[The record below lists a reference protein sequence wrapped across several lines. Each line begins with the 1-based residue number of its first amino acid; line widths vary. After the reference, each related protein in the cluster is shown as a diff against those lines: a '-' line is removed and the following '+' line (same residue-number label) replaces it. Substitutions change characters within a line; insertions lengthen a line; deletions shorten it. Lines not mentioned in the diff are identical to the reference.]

1 MSFKNKLWL
10 LVGVFAAGFLVSV
23 VFSFSTLNH
32 VKVNGPIYKDIVQQ
46 KDLLADILPPPE
58 YLVESYL
65 VSLQMMSADK
75 NKLATLSDKARAL
88 AKDFE
93 DRHQFWLK
101 ELEDGRTKTLLVD
114 KAYRPGVAMLDV
126 LQRELV
132 PALQRGDARAA
143 EAALDKV
150 AKNYEE
156 HRAAIDELVKLAV
169 ADAAEHEAEAVTT
182 VSRESTL
189 ALAIAGVFLALGV
202 GVSLWILRD
211 VMHQLG
217 GDPAYAA
224 NVVRDIAQGDLS
236 TSIATQPGDTA
247 SLLAGM
253 KQMQTALHDVIARIN
268 EAATRL
274 GDASQSL
281 AATAQQVADGSSQQS
296 DSASS
301 IAASVEE
308 MTVSINMVSD
318 SANTAHSLAEEAR
331 RLSIEGAKHVQET
344 VGEMNTIASSVDSSA
359 RVVRQ
364 LGEQSQKISGIVG
377 VIREI
382 ADQTNLLALNAAI
395 EAARAGEQGRGFA
408 VVADEVRKL
417 AEKTTTSTQEI
428 ADMIGEIQHGTQ
440 TAVRQMEA
448 GSTQVE
454 TGVVVANAT
463 GTAMSSIEGGAG
475 KVLTAVDEISTALKE
490 QAVASN
496 QISQGVEKI
505 AQMTEEN
512 SAAVNAVSQA
522 AAELQKLAGDLKAN
536 VNRFRL

>member
-1 MSFKNKLWL
+1 MTFKNRLWL
-10 LVGVFAAGFLVSV
+10 LVGVFAAGFVASGLFWS
-23 VFSFSTLNH
+23 STLSH
-32 VKVNGPIYKDIVQQ
+32 VKVNGPVYQEIVQQ

-65 VSLQMMSADK
+65 VTLQMGSADK
-75 NKLATLSDKARAL
+75 AKLPALADKAQAL

-93 DRHQFWLK
+93 DRHQYWQK
-101 ELEDGRTKTLLVD
+101 ELPASPAKTLLIEN
-114 KAYRPGVAMLDV
+114 AYKPGKEMIDLQ
-126 LQRELV
+126 QREFV
-132 PALQRGDARAA
+132 PALQRGDAKAA
-143 EAALDKV
+143 EAILVRLTGKYD
-150 AKNYEE
+150 E
-156 HRAAIDELVKLAV
+156 HRVAIDELVKVATENAAAQEKSAANTVGWETTLAV
-169 ADAAEHEAEAVTT
+169 
-182 VSRESTL
+182 TL
-189 ALAIAGVFLALGV
+189 AVVFLAIGI
-202 GVSLWILRD
+202 GVSLWIMRA

-224 NVVRDIAQGDLS
+224 EKVKAIAQGDLS
-236 TSIATQPGDTA
+236 TAIETAPGDTT

-253 KQMQTALHDVIARIN
+253 RQMQTALHDVIARIN
-268 EAATRL
+268 EAAVHL
-274 GDASQSL
+274 GDASQSM
-281 AATAQQVADGSSQQS
+281 ATTAQQVADGSSQQS

-308 MTVSINMVSD
+308 MTVSINLVND
-318 SANTAHSLAEEAR
+318 SAKTAHALADEAR
-331 RLSIEGAKHVQET
+331 QSSISGAKHVQET
-344 VGEMNTIASSVDSSA
+344 VGEMNIIAGSVDSSA
-359 RVVRQ
+359 KVVRQ

-428 ADMIGEIQHGTQ
+428 ADMISEIQQGTQ
-440 TAVRQMEA
+440 TAIKQMEA
-448 GSTQVE
+448 GSAQVE
-454 TGVVVANAT
+454 TGVSVANAT
-463 GTAMSSIEGGAG
+463 GTAMTSIEAGAG
-475 KVLTAVDEISTALKE
+475 KVLVAVDEISTALQE

-522 AAELQKLAGDLKAN
+522 AGELQKLASSLKAN
-536 VNRFRL
+536 VGRFRL

>member
-10 LVGVFAAGFLVSV
+10 LVGVFAAGFVVSGL
-23 VFSFSTLNH
+23 FWSNTLGH
-32 VKVNGPIYKDIVQQ
+32 VKVNGPVYQDIVQQ

-65 VSLQMMSADK
+65 VTLQMGSADK
-75 NKLATLSDKARAL
+75 ANLQTLAAKSQTL

-93 DRHQFWLK
+93 DRHQYWQK
-101 ELEDGRTKTLLVD
+101 ELPAGPAKTLLIE
-114 KAYRPGVAMLDV
+114 KAYQPGKEMIELQ
-126 LQRELV
+126 QREFV
-132 PALQRGDARAA
+132 PALQRGDAKAA
-143 EAALDKV
+143 EAILARLTSKYDQ
-150 AKNYEE
+150 
-156 HRAAIDELVKLAV
+156 HRAAIDELVKVATENATAQEKSAAATVGWETMLAV
-169 ADAAEHEAEAVTT
+169 
-182 VSRESTL
+182 TL
-189 ALAIAGVFLALGV
+189 AVVFLALGI
-202 GVSLWILRD
+202 GVSLWIMRD

-224 NVVRDIAQGDLS
+224 EKVKTIAQGDLS
-236 TSIATQPGDTA
+236 TAIETAPGDTT

-253 KQMQTALHDVIARIN
+253 QQMQTALHDVIARIN
-268 EAATRL
+268 EAAVQL
-274 GDASQSL
+274 GDAAQSM
-281 AATAQQVADGSSQQS
+281 ATTAQQVADGSSQQS

-308 MTVSINMVSD
+308 MTVSINLVND
-318 SANTAHSLAEEAR
+318 SAKTAHALADEAR
-331 RLSIEGAKHVQET
+331 QSSISGAKHVQET
-344 VGEMNTIASSVDSSA
+344 VGEMNVIAGSVDSSA
-359 RVVRQ
+359 KVVRQ
-364 LGEQSQKISGIVG
+364 LGEQSQKISSIVG

-428 ADMIGEIQHGTQ
+428 ADMISEIQHGTQ
-440 TAVRQMEA
+440 TAIKQMEA
-448 GSTQVE
+448 GSAQVE
-454 TGVVVANAT
+454 TGVSVANAT
-463 GTAMSSIEGGAG
+463 GTAMTSIEAGAG
-475 KVLTAVDEISTALKE
+475 KVLVAVDEISTALQE

-522 AAELQKLAGDLKAN
+522 AGELQTLAASLKAN
-536 VNRFRL
+536 VGRFRL